1 MHSSSRTIE
10 PAWFELRQNAS
21 PQITSS
27 LGHRLGQQPGRR
39 FVAPR
44 TRTGRGNLAIRHLF
58 TTPRAVCAVER
69 WWHRT
74 KGTAWSTMIPAFDNT
89 LGGAALVV
97 VTGLLLLWVL
107 SRWWKEE
114 RDQAPVRYRQGIVSP
129 FYWDIPA
136 RPQRRSSTRGSSSST
151 SASSSRSSSRS
162 SSTSSSLSSS
172 RSTSSSRSPSGPIA
186 RRNSGSGRDEEG
198 RTLRRRRN
206 ARAAGVAVEQVAGDA
221 TGVARPQGVRETRRA
236 EPHFQHITEQI
247 SGHSEPYRPGWD
259 VNLSARAHSAD
270 AVFLETRGWRDD
282 ELQAQHAPY
291 SLLPHFHPDNSFLE
305 DIPREF
311 STEIDDEYD
320 SEVSDQISPM
330 QPAARMGAQANKGS
344 HHHRWPVP
352 VTRASSSA
360 SSASDVRC
368 MNARTLC
375 MAWVG

>member
-1 MHSSSRTIE
+1 
-10 PAWFELRQNAS
+10 
-21 PQITSS
+21 
-27 LGHRLGQQPGRR
+27 
-39 FVAPR
+39 
-44 TRTGRGNLAIRHLF
+44 
-58 TTPRAVCAVER
+58 
-69 WWHRT
+69 
-74 KGTAWSTMIPAFDNT
+74 MIQAFDNT

-107 SRWWKEE
+107 SRWGEGE

-162 SSTSSSLSSS
+162 SSMSSSLSSS
-172 RSTSSSRSPSGPIA
+172 RSASSSRSPSGPKA
-186 RRNSGSGRDEEG
+186 RRRKSGSGQDEVG

-206 ARAAGVAVEQVAGDA
+206 ERAAGVAVEQVAGDA
-221 TGVARPQGVRETRRA
+221 TGFARPQGVRETRRA
-236 EPHFQHITEQI
+236 EPHFQHNTEQI
-247 SGHSEPYRPGWD
+247 SRHGEPNSPLWD
-259 VNLSARAHSAD
+259 VSWSARAHSAD
-270 AVFLETRGWRDD
+270 AVFLETRGSRDD
-282 ELQAQHAPY
+282 ELLAQHAPY
-291 SLLPHFHPDNSFLE
+291 SLLPHFHPDNSLLE

-320 SEVSDQISPM
+320 SEVSDHISPM
-330 QPAARMGAQANKGS
+330 QPASRTGPQANKAS
-344 HHHRWPVP
+344 HRWPWP

-360 SSASDVRC
+360 SSTSDVRS